1 MNMIYILISVL
12 IVLILLARFPF
23 RNWFEIRKFK
33 KLEEKWTK
41 RLNGLASK
49 VQYCLEHQQDGTVI
63 CYYCKFDRQRPYQ
76 LAVVP
81 HEPQFGFISNK
92 IAGESDFTVYSCAR
106 CGTELYG
113 EIIKKSK

>member
-1 MNMIYILISVL
+1 MLYILVP
-12 IVLILLARFPF
+12 ILFFLAAYPL
-23 RNWFEIRKFK
+23 RNWLEIRDFR

-41 RLNGLASK
+41 RLNGLPSR
-49 VQYCLEHQQDGTVI
+49 VQYCLQHEDDSTVI
-63 CYYCKFDRQRPYQ
+63 CNYCKFDRQRTYH

-81 HEPQFGFISNK
+81 YRPQFGFISNK

-113 EIIKKSK
+113 EVIKKRK